1 MTLFSHSPAI
11 QEINQQAKAGVAE
24 GLYEPSQRRLRVPLS
39 MVADI
44 LLGNN
49 VTVEV
54 DGEKHLLT
62 AAKETK
68 DTEKDNGFITAT
80 SHLTDVDVS
89 TITSI
94 IAKMNKIVVPVA
106 ETNMRLWHQRLPY
119 KLVGMNNVYPVA
131 YENMPG
137 VGGESSGESKYP
149 LRFNSSDYD
158 GLTQRMTDSGLTVV
172 TAAHN
177 PVTGYGVENN
187 GELPNKPGKLVPH
200 LALSTGRAILPALMQ
215 VEGQRRNPT
224 QLNDNKIHPSWSL
237 TKKGVLLVFG
247 EPITPSDQEIENYK
261 DVLGS
266 LSGPSSEAARQKQ
279 REILNALGGVVLD
292 WMHRNYDQG
301 LAS

>member
-1 MTLFSHSPAI
+1 MTLFSRSPAI
-11 QEINQQAKAGVAE
+11 QEITRQAKAGVAE

-39 MVADI
+39 MVVNT
-44 LLGNN
+44 LLGN
-49 VTVEV
+49 VTAEV
-54 DGEKHLLT
+54 YGEEHLLK
-62 AAKETK
+62 AAEKTK
-68 DTEKDNGFITAT
+68 GTEEDNDFIAAT
-80 SHLTDVDVS
+80 SHLTDVDVAA
-89 TITSI
+89 
-94 IAKMNKIVVPVA
+94 IASLVARMRKIVAPVA

-119 KLVGMNNVYPVA
+119 ELVGMDNVYPVA

-137 VGGESSGESKYP
+137 ASGESSGESKYP

-247 EPITPSDQEIENYK
+247 EPITPSDQDVENYK
-261 DVLGS
+261 DVLDSLNGS
-266 LSGPSSEAARQKQ
+266 SPEAASRKQ

-292 WMHRNYDQG
+292 WMHQNYNQG

>member
-1 MTLFSHSPAI
+1 MTLFSHSLDI
-11 QEINQQAKAGVAE
+11 QGIIHQAKAGAAE

-39 MVADI
+39 MVVNI
-44 LLGNN
+44 LLGN
-49 VTVEV
+49 VTTEV
-54 DGEKHLLT
+54 YGEEHLLK
-62 AAKETK
+62 AAEKTK
-68 DTEKDNGFITAT
+68 SNEEDNDFITAT
-80 SHLTDVDVS
+80 SHLTDVDVAA
-89 TITSI
+89 
-94 IAKMNKIVVPVA
+94 IASLVARMRKIVVPVA
-106 ETNMRLWHQRLPY
+106 KTNLELWHQRLPY
-119 KLVGMNNVYPVA
+119 EFVGMDNVYPVA

-137 VGGESSGESKYP
+137 VSGESSGESKYP
-149 LRFNSSDYD
+149 LRFNSSYYD

-237 TKKGVLLVFG
+237 TNKDVLLVFG
-247 EPITPSDQEIENYK
+247 EPITPSYQEVGNYK
-261 DVLGS
+261 DVLES

-292 WMHRNYDQG
+292 WMHRNYDSD

>member
-1 MTLFSHSPAI
+1 
-11 QEINQQAKAGVAE
+11 
-24 GLYEPSQRRLRVPLS
+24 
-39 MVADI
+39 MVTDM
-44 LLGNN
+44 LLGN

-54 DGEKHLLT
+54 DGEKYLLKAT
-62 AAKETK
+62 EKAT
-68 DTEKDNGFITAT
+68 DTEKDNGVVAAT

-89 TITSI
+89 TIASI
-94 IAKMNKIVVPVA
+94 IAKINKIVVPVA

-119 KLVGMNNVYPVA
+119 ELVGMDNVYPVA

-137 VGGESSGESKYP
+137 ASGESSGESKYP

-247 EPITPSDQEIENYK
+247 EPITPSDQDVENYK
-261 DVLGS
+261 DVLDSLNGS
-266 LSGPSSEAARQKQ
+266 SPEAASRKQ

-292 WMHRNYDQG
+292 WMHQNYNQG

>member
-1 MTLFSHSPAI
+1 MTLFSRSPAI
-11 QEINQQAKAGVAE
+11 QEINWQAKAGAAE

-39 MVADI
+39 MVADM
-44 LLGNN
+44 LLGN

-54 DGEKHLLT
+54 DGEEHLLT
-62 AAKETK
+62 AAKKIK
-68 DTEKDNGFITAT
+68 DTEKDNGVVAAT

-119 KLVGMNNVYPVA
+119 ELVGMDNVYPVA
-131 YENMPG
+131 YKNMPG
-137 VGGESSGESKYP
+137 VSGESKYP
-149 LRFNSSDYD
+149 LRFNSSYYD

-224 QLNDNKIHPSWSL
+224 QLNDNKIHPSWLL
-237 TKKGVLLVFG
+237 TDKELLLVFG
-247 EPITPSDQEIENYK
+247 EPITPSDQDVENYK

-279 REILNALGGVVLD
+279 REILNALGGAVLD
-292 WMHRNYDQG
+292 WMYQNYDWE

>member
-11 QEINQQAKAGVAE
+11 QEINRQAKAGAAE

-39 MVADI
+39 MVADM
-44 LLGNN
+44 LLGN

-54 DGEKHLLT
+54 DGEEHLLT
-62 AAKETK
+62 AAEKTK
-68 DTEKDNGFITAT
+68 DTEKDKGFIAAT

-119 KLVGMNNVYPVA
+119 KLVGMDNVYPVA
-131 YENMPG
+131 YENMLG
-137 VGGESSGESKYP
+137 VSGESSGESKYP

-158 GLTQRMTDSGLTVV
+158 GLAQRMTDSGLTVV

-224 QLNDNKIHPSWSL
+224 QLNDNEIHPSWLL

-247 EPITPSDQEIENYK
+247 EPITPSDQDVENYK
-261 DVLGS
+261 DVLDSLNGS
-266 LSGPSSEAARQKQ
+266 SPEAASRKQ

-292 WMHRNYDQG
+292 WMHRNYDSE

>member
-1 MTLFSHSPAI
+1 MTLFSHSPDM
-11 QEINQQAKAGVAE
+11 QETLWQAKAGADE
-24 GLYEPSQRRLRVPLS
+24 GLYEPSPRRLRVPLS
-39 MVADI
+39 MVVNA
-44 LLGNN
+44 LLGN
-49 VTVEV
+49 VTVEIY
-54 DGEKHLLT
+54 GEEHLLKT
-62 AAKETK
+62 AEKTK
-68 DTEKDNGFITAT
+68 DTEKNNGVVAAT
-80 SHLTDVDVS
+80 SHLTDVDVAA
-89 TITSI
+89 
-94 IAKMNKIVVPVA
+94 IASLIARMNKIVVPVA

-119 KLVGMNNVYPVA
+119 EFVGMDNVYPVA

-137 VGGESSGESKYP
+137 ASGESSGESKYP

-200 LALSTGRAILPALMQ
+200 LALSTGRPILPALMQ

-224 QLNDNKIHPSWSL
+224 QLNDNEIHPSWLL

-247 EPITPSDQEIENYK
+247 EPITPSDQDVENYK
-261 DVLGS
+261 DVLDSLNGS
-266 LSGPSSEAARQKQ
+266 SPEVASRKQ

-292 WMHRNYDQG
+292 WMHQNYDWE